1 MAADTSAVEEE
12 SMERMTADLADDVER
27 LRLDVLDRMI
37 EESMDE
43 AEIRL
48 ESLRQAVALEFEV
61 HRLVD
66 DNDYDYVYDDD
77 DEEEEEKEEE
87 EMEMEE
93 VSEWIPRRGDQPGRW
108 RRTRRPARDSGV
120 DCEL

>member
-1 MAADTSAVEEE
+1 MAADTSAAEEE
-12 SMERMTADLADDVER
+12 SMERITADLADDAER
-27 LRLDVLDRMI
+27 ARLEVLDRMI

-66 DNDYDYVYDDD
+66 DDDYDYDYDDD
-77 DEEEEEKEEE
+77 DDVDEEEEGEEE
-87 EMEMEE
+87 EEE

-108 RRTRRPARDSGV
+108 RRTRRPVRDSGV

>member
-1 MAADTSAVEEE
+1 MAVDTSAAEEE
-12 SMERMTADLADDVER
+12 PMERMVADVADDVER
-27 LRLDVLDRMI
+27 LRRDVLDRMI

-43 AEIRL
+43 AEIRF

-66 DNDYDYVYDDD
+66 DDNFNYD
-77 DEEEEEKEEE
+77 DEEE
-87 EMEMEE
+87 EMEE

-108 RRTRRPARDSGV
+108 RRTRRPVRDSGV